1 MRFDLFQ
8 QMSPKEAAE
17 LLDQFLRNGR
27 QILHE
32 SKVELTK
39 MKLDQL
45 AEELGN
51 LASQTQFVGKSPDR
65 NLPQFILDT
74 AIYQDSLFEF
84 APESKRF
91 VVFGAFV
98 MGEWLVRS
106 FNSLHWKTGDMSF
119 ATGAMPVVAGFG
131 SKKEMPAL
139 LIAEN
144 LFRKSKQHP
153 MASELFKKSLQR
165 WVDNI

>member
-17 LLDQFLRNGR
+17 LLDQFLRNGQKMLR
-27 QILHE
+27 E

-39 MKLDQL
+39 MRLEQL
-45 AEELGN
+45 AKELVN
-51 LASQTQFVGKSPDR
+51 LASQTQFVEKSSDR
-65 NLPQFILDT
+65 SLPQFILDNP
-74 AIYQDSLFEF
+74 IYQDSLFEF

-91 VVFGAFV
+91 VVFAAFL

-106 FNSLHWKTGDMSF
+106 FTSLHWKPGDMSF

-131 SKKEMPAL
+131 SKKEMPTL
-139 LIAEN
+139 LVAEN
-144 LFRKSKQHP
+144 LFRKSKQQP
-153 MASELFKKSLQR
+153 MSSELFQKSLQR

>member
-27 QILHE
+27 QILYE
-32 SKVELTK
+32 SKVELTN

-45 AEELGN
+45 VKELVG
-51 LASQTQFVGKSPDR
+51 LASHTQFVEKSPDH
-65 NLPQFILDT
+65 NLPSFILNNP
-74 AIYQDSLFEF
+74 IYQNSLFEF

-91 VVFGAFV
+91 VVFAAFLI
-98 MGEWLVRS
+98 GEWLVRS
-106 FNSLHWKTGDMSF
+106 FTSLHWKTGDMSF

-139 LIAEN
+139 LVAEN

-153 MASELFKKSLQR
+153 MSSELFQKSLQR